1 MVLTY
6 PPNDGG
12 LLDGKAAPPKAG
24 WALPLLAKV
33 SKDGPEFA
41 STPNVG
47 TLLEAAKAP
56 NPFRKNRQSIKRNG
70 STK

>member
-1 MVLTY
+1 
-6 PPNDGG
+6 
-12 LLDGKAAPPKAG
+12 LLAGKAAPPKAG

-56 NPFRKNRQSIKRNG
+56 NPLKKHYE
-70 STK
+70 